1 MIQVDWSAAVK
12 LLETRVRSLQF
23 KPQTRIFVIVLVVLL
38 LGIALST
45 YVYRNGQSVLEV
57 SKPLLRQQLPSLQLI
72 SHLQLEVAA
81 QEPILYEYYATVD
94 RETFRRRFDGN
105 EAGIARDI
113 AILAGGL
120 VSEDDLRPIRQ
131 YRVKMKQ
138 LAEDLDNTL
147 RVYGES
153 SVDWDRARDVL
164 VEVSAAGRQVNA
176 DLDVLAASIREAVS
190 IGGRN
195 TRERVETVITAV
207 LAFSVLLAGIAVFVG
222 YLVSAYL
229 REATERHKL
238 AMFVERNPNP
248 VLRLAPSGEVVYAN
262 PGALELVSY
271 LQLGDAGIEQVLPED
286 MTERLQDLLLSGQS
300 SGQFEYTRHGLTVD
314 CTIRYLPEHGIF
326 HCYLADVTERKKA
339 EAGLRQQAFHDS
351 LTGLPNRR
359 YLREAVAELDDS
371 QPAALV
377 LLNFDRFHRL
387 LSNVGPETVDRLLR
401 EVAGRLAP
409 IFPARGSQPHL
420 FRFEGDTFVMLAPTE
435 GRDEMAGQAAQRVME
450 TLSPPFYVDGR
461 EVFLSASVGV
471 SMFPRDGRQA
481 PELVH
486 NAGMALHAVKQTGG
500 GAYQIYNSD
509 MSAYATARMAMESD
523 LRDALKNEEFFLHF
537 QPQLDL
543 GSANVV
549 AGEALL
555 RWNRTGHGLVSP
567 GQFIPVAEEAGLI
580 TAMGDWVLE
589 KSCRSAVE
597 WQKNNFPPVRVAV
610 NISARQFQ
618 SPELVGRVRE
628 ILAQTGLRPDL
639 LELEITESS
648 TMEDVERTVRILEQ
662 LKGLGVTL
670 AIDDF
675 GTGFSS
681 MSYLSRFPVDRL
693 KIDQS
698 FVQGLLKHD
707 DRATAIVSAVIT
719 LGHTLN
725 LKVIGEGVETEA
737 QLLKLRQLGCDEI
750 QGFLFSRPVPHP
762 EFVGFVQKGRWL
774 TDQNSFGAALLRSV
788 GMRSAADAA

>member
-1 MIQVDWSAAVK
+1 MHI
-12 LLETRVRSLQF
+12 
-23 KPQTRIFVIVLVVLL
+23 KPQNRILIIVTAVLI

-45 YVYRNGQSVLEV
+45 HVYKNGQSVLEA
-57 SKPLLRQQLPSLQLI
+57 SKPLLSQQLPALQLI

-81 QEPILYEYYATVD
+81 QEPILYEYYATIE
-94 RETFRRRFDGN
+94 RETFRRRF
-105 EAGIARDI
+105 EANDTHIARDVK
-113 AILAGGL
+113 ILADGL
-120 VSEDDLRPIRQ
+120 VDEEDLRPIRQ
-131 YRVKMKQ
+131 YCVKINK
-138 LAEDLDNTL
+138 LADDLDNTL
-147 RVYGES
+147 KVYGES
-153 SVDWDRARDVL
+153 RVDWDHAREVL
-164 VEVSAAGRQVNA
+164 VEVSAAGREVNA
-176 DLDVLAASIREAVS
+176 ALESLAGSIREAVS
-190 IGGRN
+190 VGGRN
-195 TRERVETVITAV
+195 TSQRVEAVITAV
-207 LAFSVLLAGIAVFVG
+207 LAFSLLLAGIAVFVG
-222 YLVSAYL
+222 YLVNAYL
-229 REATERHKL
+229 KAANERHKL

-248 VLRLAPSGEVVYAN
+248 VLRLTPNGEVVYAN
-262 PGALELVSY
+262 PGALELASY
-271 LQLGDAGIEQVLPED
+271 LKLGDAGIEDVLPDD
-286 MTERLQDLLLSGQS
+286 MTERLQDLLLSDQVADH
-300 SGQFEYTRHGLTVD
+300 FEYARHGLTID
-314 CTIRYLPEHGIF
+314 CTVRYLPEHGIF
-326 HCYLADVTERKKA
+326 HCYLADVTERKNA

-359 YLREAVAELDDS
+359 YLRETVSEFDES
-371 QPAALV
+371 QPVALV

-401 EVAGRLAP
+401 EVAGRLTG
-409 IFPARGSQPHL
+409 IFPVSGAYPHL

-435 GRDEMAGQAAQRVME
+435 GREETAGQAAQRVLE
-450 TLSPPFYVDGR
+450 TLWPPFYVDGR
-461 EVFLSASVGV
+461 EVFLSASIGV

-523 LRDALKNEEFFLHF
+523 LREAIKNDEFFLHF
-537 QPQLDL
+537 QPQLEL

-549 AGEALL
+549 AAEALL
-555 RWNRTGHGLVSP
+555 RWNRSGHGLVSP

-589 KSCRSAVE
+589 RSCRSAVE
-597 WQKNNFPPVRVAV
+597 WQKKNFPPVRVAV

-698 FVQGLLKHD
+698 FVQGLLKQD

-750 QGFLFSRPVPHP
+750 QGFLFSRPVPDQ
-762 EFVGFVQKGRWL
+762 EFVDFVEDGRWL
-774 TDQNSFGAALLRSV
+774 RDQNSFGAALLRAS
-788 GMRSAADAA
+788 GMSSSAADAA

>member
-1 MIQVDWSAAVK
+1 MRI
-12 LLETRVRSLQF
+12 
-23 KPQTRIFVIVLVVLL
+23 KPQTRIFIIVGAVLL
-38 LGIALST
+38 LGISLST
-45 YVYRNGQSVLEV
+45 HVYRNGQAVLEV
-57 SKPLLRQQLPSLQLI
+57 SKPLLRQQLPALQLI

-81 QEPILYEYYATVD
+81 QEPILYEYYATVE
-94 RETFRRRFDGN
+94 REAFRRRFDAN
-105 EAGIARDI
+105 ETHVERDV
-113 AILAGGL
+113 AMLADGL
-120 VSEDDLRPIRQ
+120 VSKEDLQPVRQ
-131 YRVKMKQ
+131 YCVKINK
-138 LAEDLDNTL
+138 LAEELDNTL
-147 RVYGES
+147 GVYGES
-153 SVDWDRARDVL
+153 AVDWDRAREIL
-164 VEVSAAGRQVNA
+164 VQVSAAGRQVNA
-176 DLDVLAASIREAVS
+176 ELDALAASIRDAVS
-190 IGGRN
+190 VGGKH
-195 TRERVETVITAV
+195 TQERVERVITAV
-207 LAFSVLLAGIAVFVG
+207 LAFRLLLAVIAVFVG

-229 REATERHKL
+229 KEAAERHKL

-248 VLRLAPSGEVVYAN
+248 VLRLSPSGEVVYAN

-271 LQLGDAGIEQVLPED
+271 LQLREAGIEQVLPDD
-286 MTERLQDLLLSGQS
+286 MTDRLQDLLLSDQAS
-300 SGQFEYTRHGLTVD
+300 DQFEYTRHGLTIV
-314 CTIRYLPEHGIF
+314 CTVRYLPEHGVF

-359 YLREAVAELDDS
+359 YLRETIAELDDS
-371 QPAALV
+371 QPVALV

-401 EVAGRLAP
+401 EVATRLAG
-409 IFPARGSQPHL
+409 IFPADGSYPHL

-435 GRDEMAGQAAQRVME
+435 GHDEMAARAAQRVLE
-450 TLSPPFYVDGR
+450 TLRPAFYVDGR

-486 NAGMALHAVKQTGG
+486 DAGMALHAVKQTGG
-500 GAYQIYNSD
+500 GAYQIYNAD
-509 MSAYATARMAMESD
+509 MGAYATARMAMESD

-549 AGEALL
+549 AAEALL
-555 RWNRTGHGLVSP
+555 RWNRAGHGLVSP

-589 KSCRSAVE
+589 KSCRCAVE
-597 WQKNNFPPVRVAV
+597 WQKKQFPPVRVAV

-628 ILAQTGLRPDL
+628 ILVQTGLRPDL

-698 FVQGLLKHD
+698 FVQGLLNHD

-737 QLLKLRQLGCDEI
+737 QLLKLHRLGCDEI
-750 QGFLFSRPVPHP
+750 QGFLFSRPVPDP
-762 EFVGFVQKGRWL
+762 EFVEFVEGGGWL
-774 TDQNSFGAALLRSV
+774 KDQNSFGAALLRSV
-788 GMRSAADAA
+788 GMSSAADAA

>member
-1 MIQVDWSAAVK
+1 MKI
-12 LLETRVRSLQF
+12 
-23 KPQTRIFVIVLVVLL
+23 KPQTRIFIIVGAVLF

-45 YVYRNGQSVLEV
+45 HVYRNGQSVLEV
-57 SKPLLRQQLPSLQLI
+57 SKPLLRQQLPALQLI
-72 SHLQLEVAA
+72 SNLQLEVAA
-81 QEPILYEYYATVD
+81 QEPILYEYYATID

-113 AILAGGL
+113 AILSGGL
-120 VSEDDLRPIRQ
+120 VPENDLRPVRQ
-131 YRVKMKQ
+131 YLVHIDK
-138 LAEDLDNTL
+138 LAMDLDTTL

-153 SVDWDRARDVL
+153 PVDWDHARDVL
-164 VEVSAAGRQVNA
+164 IDVSAAGRQVNQE
-176 DLDVLAASIREAVS
+176 LDALAASIRETVS
-190 IGGRN
+190 IGGRY
-195 TRERVETVITAV
+195 TRQRVERVITAV
-207 LAFSVLLAGIAVFVG
+207 FAFSLLLAAIAVFVG

-229 REATERHKL
+229 REANERHKL
-238 AMFVERNPNP
+238 AMFVEKNPNP
-248 VLRLAPSGEVVYAN
+248 VLRLTPSGEIVYAN

-271 LQLGDAGIEQVLPED
+271 LQLGDAGIEQVLPDD
-286 MTERLQDLLLSGQS
+286 MTERLQDILLSDQVADR
-300 SGQFEYTRHGLTVD
+300 FEYARHGLNID
-314 CTIRYLPEHGIF
+314 CTVRYLPEHGIF

-359 YLREAVAELDDS
+359 YLREVISELDDA
-371 QPAALV
+371 QPVALV

-401 EVAGRLAP
+401 EVAGRLAG
-409 IFPARGSQPHL
+409 IFPASGTHPHL
-420 FRFEGDTFVMLAPTE
+420 FRFEGDTFVMIAPTE
-435 GRDEMAGQAAQRVME
+435 GHDEMAGKAAQRVLE
-450 TLSPPFYVDGR
+450 ALWPPFYVDGR
-461 EVFLSASVGV
+461 EVFLSASIGV

-500 GAYQIYNSD
+500 GAYQIYNAD

-523 LRDALKNEEFFLHF
+523 LRDALKNDEFFLHF

-549 AGEALL
+549 AAEALL
-555 RWNRTGHGLVSP
+555 RWNRAGHGLVSP

-589 KSCRSAVE
+589 QSCRCAVA
-597 WQKNNFPPVRVAV
+597 WQKQNFPPVRVAV

-628 ILAQTGLRPDL
+628 ILVQTGLRPDL

-737 QLLKLRQLGCDEI
+737 QLLKLRQLGCNEI
-750 QGFLFSRPVPHP
+750 QGFLFSRPVPDQ
-762 EFVGFVQKGRWL
+762 EFVGFVQEGRWL
-774 TDQNSFGAALLRSV
+774 TDQNSFGAALLRST
-788 GMRSAADAA
+788 GLRSAADAA